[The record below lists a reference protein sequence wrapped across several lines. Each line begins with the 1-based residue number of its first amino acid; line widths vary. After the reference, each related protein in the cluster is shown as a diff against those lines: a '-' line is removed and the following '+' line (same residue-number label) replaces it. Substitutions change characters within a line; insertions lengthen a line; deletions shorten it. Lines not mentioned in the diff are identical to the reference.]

1 MTVKAGFLYSQR
13 VPQQI
18 SSTISI
24 AIFVLNPITLE
35 TKDQQKKTLQAIHHN
50 HYFDIGSYYFA
61 YTQPETSG
69 SSELH

>member
-1 MTVKAGFLYSQR
+1 MAVKAGFLHTQS

-35 TKDQQKKTLQAIHHN
+35 TENQQKKTLTAFYYYHYIHSGIF
-50 HYFDIGSYYFA
+50 YAA
-61 YTQPETSG
+61 YS
-69 SSELH
+69 